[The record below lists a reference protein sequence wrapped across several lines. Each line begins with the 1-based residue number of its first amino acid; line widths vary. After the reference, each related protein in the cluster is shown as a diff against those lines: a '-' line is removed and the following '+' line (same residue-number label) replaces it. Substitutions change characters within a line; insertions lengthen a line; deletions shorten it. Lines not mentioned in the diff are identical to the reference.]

1 MNLEKHNF
9 DKSKIINIII
19 ADDHTIFL
27 EGITALISSKYINV
41 VANCKNGQEVLDFL
55 EEQEVDLVIS
65 DINMPVMDGITLVK
79 KITKLYPK
87 TKTMM
92 LSMYEE
98 RHIINK
104 AIKAGANGYMSKN
117 AGKKDILN
125 AIENCMKGEKVT
137 FKRQSAFTQKSIQ
150 NTNKSIKEISLTN
163 RERQILKL
171 ITQEATNTDISL
183 SLNISKRTV
192 EAHKKNI
199 FLKLGAKKHNRINKN
214 SLKKQTSKNL
224 KIYIYCKFSHNNLI

>member
-1 MNLEKHNF
+1 MNVEKHNF
-9 DKSKIINIII
+9 DKRKAINIII

-55 EEQEVDLVIS
+55 KKQEVDLVIS
-65 DINMPVMDGITLVK
+65 DINMPVIDGITLVK

-98 RHIINK
+98 RHIISK
-104 AIKAGANGYMSKN
+104 AIKAGTNAYISKN

-125 AIENCMKGEKVT
+125 AIEICMKGEKVT
-137 FKRQSAFTQKSIQ
+137 FTNQSKFTQKSIQ
-150 NTNKSIKEISLTN
+150 NTDKLIKGIYLTD

-171 ITQEATNTDISL
+171 ITQEESNTDISL
-183 SLNISKRTV
+183 ALNISKRTV

-199 FLKLGAKKHNRINKN
+199 ILKLGATNTIGLIKIALKNK
-214 SLKKQTSKNL
+214 
-224 KIYIYCKFSHNNLI
+224 LIEI

>member
-9 DKSKIINIII
+9 DKRKTINIII

-27 EGITALISSKYINV
+27 EGIKVLISSKYINV

-55 EEQEVDLVIS
+55 KEQEVDLVIS

-125 AIENCMKGEKVT
+125 AIENSMKGEKVT

-199 FLKLGAKKHNRINKN
+199 FLKLGAKNTIGLIKIA
-214 SLKKQTSKNL
+214 LKSKLL
-224 KIYIYCKFSHNNLI
+224 KI

>member
-1 MNLEKHNF
+1 MNVEEHNF
-9 DKSKIINIII
+9 DKRKTINIII

-55 EEQEVDLVIS
+55 KEQEVDLVIS

-117 AGKKDILN
+117 AGKKELLN

-137 FKRQSAFTQKSIQ
+137 FKRQSTFTQKSIQ

-199 FLKLGAKKHNRINKN
+199 ILKSGATNTIGLVKIA
-214 SLKKQTSKNL
+214 LKSKLL
-224 KIYIYCKFSHNNLI
+224 KI

>member
-1 MNLEKHNF
+1 MNVENHNF
-9 DKSKIINIII
+9 DKRKTINIII

-55 EEQEVDLVIS
+55 KEQEVDLVIS

-137 FKRQSAFTQKSIQ
+137 FKRQSTFTQKSIQ

-199 FLKLGAKKHNRINKN
+199 FLKLGAKNTIGLIKIA
-214 SLKKQTSKNL
+214 LKSKLL
-224 KIYIYCKFSHNNLI
+224 KI

>member
-1 MNLEKHNF
+1 MNVENHNF
-9 DKSKIINIII
+9 DKRKTINIII

-55 EEQEVDLVIS
+55 KEQEVDLVIS

-192 EAHKKNI
+192 EAHKKNV
-199 FLKLGAKKHNRINKN
+199 FLKLGAKNTIGLIKIA
-214 SLKKQTSKNL
+214 LKSKLL
-224 KIYIYCKFSHNNLI
+224 KI

>member
-1 MNLEKHNF
+1 MNVENHNF
-9 DKSKIINIII
+9 DKRKTINIII
-19 ADDHTIFL
+19 TDDHTIFM
-27 EGITALISSKYINV
+27 EGITVLISSKYINV

-55 EEQEVDLVIS
+55 KEQKVDLVIS

-125 AIENCMKGEKVT
+125 AIESCIKGEKVT

-199 FLKLGAKKHNRINKN
+199 FLKLGVKN
-214 SLKKQTSKNL
+214 TIGLIKISLKSKIL
-224 KIYIYCKFSHNNLI
+224 KI

>member
-1 MNLEKHNF
+1 MNVENHNF
-9 DKSKIINIII
+9 DKRKTINIII

-55 EEQEVDLVIS
+55 KEQEVDLVIS

-137 FKRQSAFTQKSIQ
+137 FKRQSTFTQKSIQ

-199 FLKLGAKKHNRINKN
+199 FLKLGVKN
-214 SLKKQTSKNL
+214 TIGLIKISLKSKLL
-224 KIYIYCKFSHNNLI
+224 KI

>member
-1 MNLEKHNF
+1 MNVEEHNF
-9 DKSKIINIII
+9 DKNKTINIII

-27 EGITALISSKYINV
+27 EGITALISSEYINV

-55 EEQEVDLVIS
+55 KKQEVDLVIS

-79 KITKLYPK
+79 KITKLHPK

-137 FKRQSAFTQKSIQ
+137 FKRQSTFTQKSIQ

-199 FLKLGAKKHNRINKN
+199 FLKLGAKNTIGLIKIA
-214 SLKKQTSKNL
+214 LKSKLL
-224 KIYIYCKFSHNNLI
+224 KI

>member
-1 MNLEKHNF
+1 MNVEKDNSE
-9 DKSKIINIII
+9 KSKPINIII

-27 EGITALISSKYINV
+27 EGITALISSEYINV

-55 EEQEVDLVIS
+55 KVQEVDLVIS

-117 AGKKDILN
+117 SGKKDILN
-125 AIENCMKGEKVT
+125 AIESCMKGEKANFT
-137 FKRQSAFTQKSIQ
+137 RQSKFTQKSIQ
-150 NTNKSIKEISLTN
+150 NTDKSIKEISLTD
-163 RERQILKL
+163 REKQVLKL
-171 ITQEATNTDISL
+171 ITQEASNSDIAL

-192 EAHKKNI
+192 ETHKKNI
-199 FLKLGAKKHNRINKN
+199 ILKLGATNTIGLVKIA
-214 SLKKQTSKNL
+214 LKSKLL
-224 KIYIYCKFSHNNLI
+224 KI

>member
-1 MNLEKHNF
+1 MNVENHNF
-9 DKSKIINIII
+9 DKRKTINIII

-55 EEQEVDLVIS
+55 KEQEVDLVIS

-171 ITQEATNTDISL
+171 ITQEATNTDIAL
-183 SLNISKRTV
+183 SLNIRKRTV
-192 EAHKKNI
+192 ETHKKNI
-199 FLKLGAKKHNRINKN
+199 ILKLGATNTIGLVKIA
-214 SLKKQTSKNL
+214 LKRKLL
-224 KIYIYCKFSHNNLI
+224 KI

>member
-1 MNLEKHNF
+1 MNVENHNF
-9 DKSKIINIII
+9 DKRKTINIII

-55 EEQEVDLVIS
+55 KEQEVDLVIS

-125 AIENCMKGEKVT
+125 AIESCMKGKKAT
-137 FKRQSAFTQKSIQ
+137 FKRQSTFTQKSIQ
-150 NTNKSIKEISLTN
+150 NTDKSIKEISLTN

-171 ITQEATNTDISL
+171 ITQEATNTDIAL
-183 SLNISKRTV
+183 SLNISKRTI
-192 EAHKKNI
+192 ETYKKNI
-199 FLKLGAKKHNRINKN
+199 ILKLGATNTIGLVKIA
-214 SLKKQTSKNL
+214 LKSKLL
-224 KIYIYCKFSHNNLI
+224 KI

>member
-1 MNLEKHNF
+1 MNIEKDNS
-9 DKSKIINIII
+9 DKSKPINIII

-27 EGITALISSKYINV
+27 EGITALISSEYINV

-55 EEQEVDLVIS
+55 KAQEVDLVIS

-79 KITKLYPK
+79 KIKKLYPK
-87 TKTMM
+87 TKIMM

-117 AGKKDILN
+117 SGKKDILN
-125 AIENCMKGEKVT
+125 AIESCMRGEKAT
-137 FKRQSAFTQKSIQ
+137 FTRQSKFTQKSIQ
-150 NTNKSIKEISLTN
+150 NIDKSIKEISLTD
-163 RERQILKL
+163 REKQVLKL
-171 ITQEATNTDISL
+171 ITQEASNSDIAL

-199 FLKLGAKKHNRINKN
+199 FLKLGATNTIGLIKIA
-214 SLKKQTSKNL
+214 LKAN
-224 KIYIYCKFSHNNLI
+224 F

>member
-1 MNLEKHNF
+1 MNVEKDNS
-9 DKSKIINIII
+9 DKSKPINIII

-27 EGITALISSKYINV
+27 EGITALISSEYINV

-55 EEQEVDLVIS
+55 KAQEVDLVIS

-79 KITKLYPK
+79 KIKKLYPK
-87 TKTMM
+87 TKIMM

-117 AGKKDILN
+117 SGKKDILN
-125 AIENCMKGEKVT
+125 AIESCMRGEKAT
-137 FKRQSAFTQKSIQ
+137 FTRQSKFTQKSIQ
-150 NTNKSIKEISLTN
+150 NIDKSIKEISLTD
-163 RERQILKL
+163 REKQVLKL
-171 ITQEATNTDISL
+171 ITQEASNSDIAL

-192 EAHKKNI
+192 ETHKKNI
-199 FLKLGAKKHNRINKN
+199 VLKLGATNTIGLIKIA
-214 SLKKQTSKNL
+214 LKAN
-224 KIYIYCKFSHNNLI
+224 F

>member
-9 DKSKIINIII
+9 DKSKTINIII

-27 EGITALISSKYINV
+27 EGITALISSENINV

-55 EEQEVDLVIS
+55 KNQEVDLVIT

-87 TKTMM
+87 TKIMI

-117 AGKKDILN
+117 VGKRDILI
-125 AIENCMKGEKVT
+125 AIESCMKGEKVT
-137 FKRQSAFTQKSIQ
+137 FTRQSPFTQKNIQ

-171 ITQEATNTDISL
+171 ITQEVNNSDIAL

-199 FLKLGAKKHNRINKN
+199 FLKLGATNTIGLVKIV
-214 SLKKQTSKNL
+214 LKSKL
-224 KIYIYCKFSHNNLI
+224 TKI

>member
-1 MNLEKHNF
+1 MNTEKHNF
-9 DKSKIINIII
+9 DKRKAISIII

-27 EGITALISSKYINV
+27 EAITALINSKCINV
-41 VANCKNGQEVLDFL
+41 VANCKNGREVLDFL

-117 AGKKDILN
+117 SGKKDILN
-125 AIENCMKGEKVT
+125 AIESCMKDKKVT
-137 FKRQSAFTQKSIQ
+137 FTRQSKFTQNSIQ
-150 NTNKSIKEISLTN
+150 NTHKSIIKISLTN

-171 ITQEATNTDISL
+171 IIQEATNTDIAL

-192 EAHKKNI
+192 ETHKKNI
-199 FLKLGAKKHNRINKN
+199 ILKSGVTNTIGLVKIAQ
-214 SLKKQTSKNL
+214 KKQTSKNL
-224 KIYIYCKFSHNNLI
+224 KI

>member
-9 DKSKIINIII
+9 DKSKTINIII

-27 EGITALISSKYINV
+27 EGITALISSENINV

-55 EEQEVDLVIS
+55 KKQEVDLVIS

-87 TKTMM
+87 TKIMI

-117 AGKKDILN
+117 VGKRDILI
-125 AIENCMKGEKVT
+125 AIESCMKGEKVT
-137 FKRQSAFTQKSIQ
+137 FTRQSQFTQKNIQ
-150 NTNKSIKEISLTN
+150 NTDKSIKEISLTN

-171 ITQEATNTDISL
+171 ITQEVNNSDIAL

-199 FLKLGAKKHNRINKN
+199 FLKLGATNTIGLVKIV
-214 SLKKQTSKNL
+214 LKSELT
-224 KIYIYCKFSHNNLI
+224 KI

>member
-1 MNLEKHNF
+1 MNVENHNF
-9 DKSKIINIII
+9 DKRKTINIII

-55 EEQEVDLVIS
+55 KEQEVDLVIS

-104 AIKAGANGYMSKN
+104 AIKAGASGYMSKN

-137 FKRQSAFTQKSIQ
+137 FKRQSTFTQKSIQ

-199 FLKLGAKKHNRINKN
+199 FLKLGVKN
-214 SLKKQTSKNL
+214 TIGLIKIALKSKIL
-224 KIYIYCKFSHNNLI
+224 KI

>member
-1 MNLEKHNF
+1 MNVENHNF
-9 DKSKIINIII
+9 DKRKTINIII

-27 EGITALISSKYINV
+27 EGITVLISSKYINV

-55 EEQEVDLVIS
+55 KEQEVDLVIS

-87 TKTMM
+87 TKTLM

-98 RHIINK
+98 IHIINK

-125 AIENCMKGEKVT
+125 AIENCMKGEKIT
-137 FKRQSAFTQKSIQ
+137 FKRQSTFTQKSIQ
-150 NTNKSIKEISLTN
+150 NTDKSIKEISLTN

-199 FLKLGAKKHNRINKN
+199 FLKLGATNTIGLVKIA
-214 SLKKQTSKNL
+214 LTSKLL
-224 KIYIYCKFSHNNLI
+224 KI

>member
-1 MNLEKHNF
+1 MNVEKHNF
-9 DKSKIINIII
+9 DKRKAINIII

-55 EEQEVDLVIS
+55 KEQEVDLVIS

-104 AIKAGANGYMSKN
+104 AIKAGAIGYMSKN

-125 AIENCMKGEKVT
+125 AIESCMKDEKVT
-137 FKRQSAFTQKSIQ
+137 FTRQSQFTHKSIQ
-150 NTNKSIKEISLTN
+150 NTDKSVKEISLTN

-171 ITQEATNTDISL
+171 ITQEATNTDIAL

-192 EAHKKNI
+192 ETHKKNI
-199 FLKLGAKKHNRINKN
+199 ILKLGATNTIGLIKIA
-214 SLKKQTSKNL
+214 LKSKL
-224 KIYIYCKFSHNNLI
+224 IKI

>member
-1 MNLEKHNF
+1 MNVEEHNF
-9 DKSKIINIII
+9 DKRKTINIII

-55 EEQEVDLVIS
+55 KEQEVDLVIS

-117 AGKKDILN
+117 AGKKEILN
-125 AIENCMKGEKVT
+125 AIENCMKGEKIT
-137 FKRQSAFTQKSIQ
+137 FKRQSTFTQKSIQ
-150 NTNKSIKEISLTN
+150 NTDKSIIEISLTN
-163 RERQILKL
+163 RQRQILKL

-199 FLKLGAKKHNRINKN
+199 FLKLGATNTIGLVKIA
-214 SLKKQTSKNL
+214 LKSKLL
-224 KIYIYCKFSHNNLI
+224 KI

>member
-1 MNLEKHNF
+1 MNVEKHNF
-9 DKSKIINIII
+9 DKRKTINIII

-27 EGITALISSKYINV
+27 EGITVLISSKYINV

-55 EEQEVDLVIS
+55 KEQEVDLVIS

-199 FLKLGAKKHNRINKN
+199 FLKLGAKNTIGLIKIA
-214 SLKKQTSKNL
+214 LKSKLL
-224 KIYIYCKFSHNNLI
+224 KI

>member
-1 MNLEKHNF
+1 MNVEKHNF
-9 DKSKIINIII
+9 DRSKTINIII

-27 EGITALISSKYINV
+27 EGITALISSKSINV

-55 EEQEVDLVIS
+55 KKQEVDLVIS

-104 AIKAGANGYMSKN
+104 VIKAGANGYMSKN

-137 FKRQSAFTQKSIQ
+137 FTRQSQFTQKSIQ
-150 NTNKSIKEISLTN
+150 NTDKALKEIYLTD

-171 ITQEATNTDISL
+171 ITQEESNTDISL
-183 SLNISKRTV
+183 ALNISKRTV
-192 EAHKKNI
+192 ETHKKNI
-199 FLKLGAKKHNRINKN
+199 ILKSGATNTIGLIKIALKNK
-214 SLKKQTSKNL
+214 LI
-224 KIYIYCKFSHNNLI
+224 KI

>member
-1 MNLEKHNF
+1 MNIEKDNS
-9 DKSKIINIII
+9 DKSKPINIII

-27 EGITALISSKYINV
+27 EGITALISSEYINV

-55 EEQEVDLVIS
+55 KAQEVDLVIS

-79 KITKLYPK
+79 KIKKLYPK
-87 TKTMM
+87 TKIMM

-117 AGKKDILN
+117 SGKKDILN
-125 AIENCMKGEKVT
+125 AIESCMRGEKAT
-137 FKRQSAFTQKSIQ
+137 FTRQSKFTQKSIQ
-150 NTNKSIKEISLTN
+150 NTDKSIKEISLTD
-163 RERQILKL
+163 REKQVLKL
-171 ITQEATNTDISL
+171 ITQEASNSDIAL

-192 EAHKKNI
+192 ETHKKNI
-199 FLKLGAKKHNRINKN
+199 VLKLGATNTIGLIKIA
-214 SLKKQTSKNL
+214 LKAN
-224 KIYIYCKFSHNNLI
+224 F

>member
-1 MNLEKHNF
+1 MNVEEHNF
-9 DKSKIINIII
+9 DKNKTINIII

-27 EGITALISSKYINV
+27 EGITALISSEYINV

-55 EEQEVDLVIS
+55 KKQEFDLVIS

-117 AGKKDILN
+117 AGKKELLN

-137 FKRQSAFTQKSIQ
+137 FKRQSTFTQKSIQ
-150 NTNKSIKEISLTN
+150 NTDKSIIEISLTN

-199 FLKLGAKKHNRINKN
+199 FLKLGATNTIGLVKIA
-214 SLKKQTSKNL
+214 LKSKLL
-224 KIYIYCKFSHNNLI
+224 KI

>member
-1 MNLEKHNF
+1 MNVEKHNF
-9 DKSKIINIII
+9 DKSKTINIII

-27 EGITALISSKYINV
+27 EGITALLSSKYINV

-55 EEQEVDLVIS
+55 KKQEVDLVIS

-87 TKTMM
+87 TKIMI

-98 RHIINK
+98 RYIINK

-117 AGKKDILN
+117 VGKRDILI
-125 AIENCMKGEKVT
+125 AIESCMKGEKVT
-137 FKRQSAFTQKSIQ
+137 FTRQSQFTQKNIQ
-150 NTNKSIKEISLTN
+150 NTDKSIKEISLTN
-163 RERQILKL
+163 RESQILKL
-171 ITQEATNTDISL
+171 IIQEVTNSGIAL

-199 FLKLGAKKHNRINKN
+199 FLKLGATNTIGLVKIA
-214 SLKKQTSKNL
+214 LKSKL
-224 KIYIYCKFSHNNLI
+224 IKI